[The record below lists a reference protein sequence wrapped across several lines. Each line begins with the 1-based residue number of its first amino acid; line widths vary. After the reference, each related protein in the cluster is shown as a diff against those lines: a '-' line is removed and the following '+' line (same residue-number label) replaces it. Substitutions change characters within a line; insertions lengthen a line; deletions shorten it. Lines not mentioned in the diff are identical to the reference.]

1 MMPMMSSAEIKKF
14 EEYLSK
20 ATNYLE
26 YGSGGSTVFA
36 SKFENIKKIKSIESD
51 SSWALKIQKESRTEM
66 NYINLGRTGQCGT
79 PIDLSKKH
87 LWPIYSKH
95 YSSEFDLVLI
105 DGRFRVA
112 CFLDILLKGTSTI
125 LFHDFS
131 IRPEYHIVLEFSK
144 IIDSVDTLVVLKIND
159 NIDKQKVQELYEK
172 YSFNSD

>member
-1 MMPMMSSAEIKKF
+1 MMSSAEIKKF

-51 SSWALKIQKESRTEM
+51 SSWALKIQKQARTEM

-79 PIDLSKKH
+79 PIDLSIKH
-87 LWPIYSKH
+87 LWPTYSKH

-112 CFLDILLKGTSTI
+112 CFLDIILKGTSTI

-131 IRPEYHIVLEFSK
+131 IRPEYHIVLEFST